1 MATVYSDNYSTGTY
15 TYTRVKVDYS
25 GTSATATL
33 LYSRTNDYSGATYAN
48 NATFTF
54 GGVSTTFNISL
65 SGRQTDYP
73 VTSVNFTIPT
83 TGGTYSG
90 STSGADFFSFSGS
103 VVIPAQSTPPTDL
116 AVSVVE
122 PKPEGAVLGVSIS
135 SYGDPAS
142 ATGRYIEAAILT
154 GNNYYSTRRV
164 ESAND
169 VLSANI
175 EVDNES
181 SGNLT
186 IVGNTQYY
194 YGGYANNTVTQSEAV
209 FGQFV
214 TTAYPVTLSLT
225 SVDIN
230 SATVGYSVQ
239 ADGGFYTKTLEY
251 SLDNGSTW
259 ATAATIS
266 SSSATSGS
274 FNITGLTAGTEY
286 TLKSRVKTT
295 AGNTLNTDLTIQTL
309 GGFYGSVEGN
319 TKLAEKF
326 YGSVNEQTK
335 KVIKF
340 YGSENG
346 LSKKIF

>member
-54 GGVSTTFNISL
+54 AGVSTTFNISL

-90 STSGADFFSFSGS
+90 STSGADYFSFSGS
-103 VVIPAQSTPPTDL
+103 VVIPSQSTPPTGL

-122 PKPEGAVLGVSIS
+122 TKPEGAVLGVSIS
-135 SYGDPAS
+135 SYGDPSSEA
-142 ATGRYIEAAILT
+142 GRYLEAGILSA
-154 GNNYYSTRRV
+154 NNYYSTRKV
-164 ESAND
+164 ESTGS
-169 VLSANI
+169 VLSADI
-175 EVDNES
+175 EVDNDS
-181 SGNLT
+181 SGSLA

-194 YGGYANNTVTQSEAV
+194 YGGYASNTITDASLVA
-209 FGQFV
+209 GQFV
-214 TTAYPVTLSLT
+214 TTAYPATLSLT

-266 SSSATSGS
+266 SGSATSGS

-309 GGFYGSVEGN
+309 GGFYGSVGGDTELIE
-319 TKLAEKF
+319 KL
-326 YGSVNEQTK
+326 YGSVNSQAK

-340 YGSENG
+340 YGSVNG